1 MTIKKG
7 QKLEYETDGDVITV
21 CEVCGGILPVPIL
34 DLGYQ
39 PLCDD
44 LVPLGDSKE
53 SMKYPIQISL
63 CPICLTAHQ
72 LYRVHKEILFP
83 NSYHYRPRFT
93 QDVMMGMNDLVCECE
108 NCFLPL
114 SGKLVC
120 DIGCNDGTL
129 LSFFRQRGSG
139 TVGMEP
145 TDACVDAV
153 ASGHRAFKE
162 YFSTESA
169 AKLISAVGKPDV
181 ITFTNVFAH
190 IESLAE
196 AIAAL
201 QTMINTHTLLVIE
214 NHYLGSIIHTNQFD
228 TFYHEHPRTYSL
240 RSFEIIARKLGG
252 EVLHV
257 SFPGRYGGNIRV
269 YIGNF
274 SGSNSFQRQ
283 PFDEQVSSN
292 ETRFPEKLLQM
303 QTFVN
308 EWKQKTT
315 EQLMDLKKGSV
326 SLPGKSFPG
335 RASILINLLGI
346 DHELQPYV
354 FEKPESMKVG
364 HYVPG
369 TRIRIVSDDHW
380 INGTTKPDN
389 LLIWAWHIC
398 GEVASYLR
406 SNGYRGRMFSPL
418 PVFHEIDQTERNGN
432 IHSYRDQPSDV
443 TNPGGF

>member
-1 MTIKKG
+1 MTTKTDK
-7 QKLEYETDGDVITV
+7 YETDGDVITV
-21 CEVCGGILPVPIL
+21 CEVCGGILPTPFL
-34 DLGYQ
+34 DLGPQ

-44 LVPLGDSKE
+44 LVPLGDSRV
-53 SMKYPIQISL
+53 SLKYPIQISL

-72 LYRVHKEILFP
+72 LYSVHKEILFP
-83 NSYHYRPRFT
+83 IDYHYRPRFT
-93 QDVMMGMNDLVCECE
+93 QDVLTGMNDLVRECE
-108 NCFLPL
+108 SGFLPL

-120 DIGCNDGTL
+120 DIGCNDGSL
-129 LSFFRQRGSG
+129 LSFFRQRGSI
-139 TVGMEP
+139 TVGLEP
-145 TDACVDAV
+145 TGACEDAI

-169 AKLISAVGKPDV
+169 TKLIAAVGKPDV

-201 QTMINTHTLLVIE
+201 QVMIDPHTLLVIE
-214 NHYLGSIIHTNQFD
+214 NHYLGSIIHTSQFD
-228 TFYHEHPRTYSL
+228 TFYQEHPRTYSL
-240 RSFEIIARKLGG
+240 RSFEFIARKLGG
-252 EVLHV
+252 EVLHA

-283 PFDEQVSSN
+283 PFDRQVSSN
-292 ETRFPEKLLQM
+292 ETRFPEKLSQM
-303 QTFVN
+303 QAFVD

-315 EQLMDLKKGSV
+315 EQLQDLKKSGV
-326 SLPGKSFPG
+326 NLHGKSFPG

-346 DHELQPYV
+346 DHELQPYL
-354 FEKPESMKVG
+354 FEKPGSMKVG

-369 TRIRIVSDDHW
+369 TRIEIISDDRW
-380 INGTTKPDN
+380 LDGTIRPDN
-389 LLIWAWHIC
+389 LIIWAWHIS

-406 SNGYRGRMFSPL
+406 SNGYRGKLFSPL
-418 PVFHEIDQTERNGN
+418 PVFQEID
-432 IHSYRDQPSDV
+432 
-443 TNPGGF
+443 